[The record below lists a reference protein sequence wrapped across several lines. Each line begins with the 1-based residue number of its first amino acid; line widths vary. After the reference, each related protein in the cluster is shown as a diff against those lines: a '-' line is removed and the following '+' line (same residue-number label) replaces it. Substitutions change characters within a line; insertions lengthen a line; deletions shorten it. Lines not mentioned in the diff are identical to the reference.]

1 MFWCEIQI
9 KLYVFPSKKEKKKEK
24 DVIEQEIT
32 GKK

>member
-9 KLYVFPSKKEKKKEK
+9 KLYVFPSKKEKKEK